1 MISVGVADFLLE
13 YRVEE
18 FCGDCLLFVVLFVI
32 LSHLQNSFSVFDIR
46 ILTVLASPVS

>member
-1 MISVGVADFLLE
+1 MISVGVADFSVGVKS
-13 YRVEE
+13 RRI
-18 FCGDCLLFVVLFVI
+18 CGVCSLFVVLFVI